1 VEIPLALLAIGPTA
15 LAFLLPLSSGILPT
29 LPKNP
34 SVSTRLKSTGGN
46 SMPKL
51 ITPDQFEA
59 LQQSLDGLESKKRP
73 RKKADV
79 IQDLTESIKSAMDK
93 GYTLKEIAGV
103 LEAQGFKIS
112 EKSLDKYFHGP
123 KKSVTERPAK
133 TETHAGTQPLPKR
146 TRPVSKGTSGTGDDF
161 VDIPE

>member
-1 VEIPLALLAIGPTA
+1 
-15 LAFLLPLSSGILPT
+15 
-29 LPKNP
+29 
-34 SVSTRLKSTGGN
+34 
-46 SMPKL
+46 MPKL